1 MSQYNKLFT
10 PKDSAVVFIDHQ
22 PQMTFGVANIDR
34 ADAMLRPLLAANH
47 RKLQFFR
54 FPFNDTGDT
63 PARELEARLVDCRGL
78 PEPGDVDYAAP

>member
-34 ADAMLRPLLAANH
+34 ATLIN
-47 RKLQFFR
+47 
-54 FPFNDTGDT
+54 NS
-63 PARELEARLVDCRGL
+63 RL
-78 PEPGDVDYAAP
+78 